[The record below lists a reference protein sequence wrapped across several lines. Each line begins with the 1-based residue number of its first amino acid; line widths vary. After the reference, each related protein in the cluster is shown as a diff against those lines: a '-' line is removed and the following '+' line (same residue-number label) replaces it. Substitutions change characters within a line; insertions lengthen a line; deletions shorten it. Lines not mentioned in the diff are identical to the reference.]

1 MLSITDPSFRYAEH
15 KKMKAYYDAEVFIK
29 LTNYCFTGDEFENAL
44 DQMFGAFPNLKGE
57 NTYAC

>member
-44 DQMFGAFPNLKGE
+44 DQMIRSLS
-57 NTYAC
+57 